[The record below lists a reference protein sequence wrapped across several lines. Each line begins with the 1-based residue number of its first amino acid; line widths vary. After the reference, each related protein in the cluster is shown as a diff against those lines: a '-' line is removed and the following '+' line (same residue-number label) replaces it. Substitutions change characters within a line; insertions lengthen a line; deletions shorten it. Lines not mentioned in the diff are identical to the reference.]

1 MKFPPPDFRYLTFR
15 TDEYPEHRRRE
26 VWCEVVS
33 QMLLKQEV
41 EPLSDEPFRAEASL
55 RALAGIRFGAGLITP
70 TVNRRTR
77 EITAADNDDLLLIVN
92 TEGPLSIVLPG
103 SELTIREGD
112 GCLLSCQQE
121 LSMIRHAVGR
131 VIMARFD
138 RSILATL
145 VPDVDVFLGHVI
157 LRGNEALWLLTS
169 YLMAL
174 DGKQSLNTEELR
186 ALVVDQIFDL
196 IAETLISSQHDAGV
210 KRDDAPATARL
221 REIQK
226 YVADHLNDQDLAI
239 ASVAR
244 ANRISARQVQRLFET
259 SGTTLSEFVLLK
271 RLQRVHAMLTQPG
284 NDHRGVSDIALECG
298 FGDVSYFNRAFRRH
312 YGTAP
317 TAVRKGT
324 SVPG

>member
-1 MKFPPPDFRYLTFR
+1 MKFPPPDFRYLSFR

-26 VWCEVVS
+26 VWCQVVS

-55 RALAGIRFGAGLITP
+55 RALAGIRFGSGLITP
-70 TVNRRTR
+70 TANRRTR
-77 EITAADNDDLLLIVN
+77 EIVAADNDDLILIIN

-103 SELTIREGD
+103 SELAIREGD

-121 LSMIRHAVGR
+121 MSMVRHSSGR
-131 VIMARFD
+131 VIIARFD

-145 VPDVDVFLGHVI
+145 VPDLDAFLGHVI

-169 YLMAL
+169 YLAAL
-174 DGKQSLNTEELR
+174 DGKQSLNTEGLR

-196 IAETLISSQHDAGV
+196 IAEALISSRPDGSV
-210 KRDDAPATARL
+210 KRDDARATARL
-221 REIQK
+221 HAIHK
-226 YVADHLNDQDLAI
+226 YVADHLSDQDLAV
-239 ASVAR
+239 ANVAR
-244 ANRISARQVQRLFET
+244 ANRLSARQLQRLFEA

-271 RLQRVHAMLTQPG
+271 RLQRVHAMLTQPS
-284 NDHRGVSDIALECG
+284 NNHRGVSEIALECG

-312 YGTAP
+312 YGMAP
-317 TAVRKGT
+317 SAVRKGA

>member
-1 MKFPPPDFRYLTFR
+1 MKFPPPDFRYLSFR

-41 EPLSDEPFRAEASL
+41 EALSDEPFRAEASL
-55 RALAGIRFGAGLITP
+55 RALAGIRFGTGLITP

-77 EITAADNDDLLLIVN
+77 EITAADNDDLFLIVN

-103 SELTIREGD
+103 SELAIREGD

-121 LSMIRHAVGR
+121 MSMVRHSAGR
-131 VIMARFD
+131 VLIARFD
-138 RSILATL
+138 RSILAAL
-145 VPDVDVFLGHVI
+145 VPDLNAFLGRVI

-169 YLMAL
+169 YLVAL
-174 DGKQSLNTEELR
+174 DGKQSLNTEGLR
-186 ALVVDQIFDL
+186 ALVVGQIFDL
-196 IAETLISSQHDAGV
+196 IAETLLSSRTDDGV
-210 KRDDAPATARL
+210 KRDDVRATARL
-221 REIQK
+221 RAIHEYI
-226 YVADHLNDQDLAI
+226 ADHLGDQDLAI
-239 ASVAR
+239 ANVAR
-244 ANRISARQVQRLFET
+244 ANQLSARQLQRLFEA

-284 NDHRGVSDIALECG
+284 NNHRGISDIALECG
-298 FGDVSYFNRAFRRH
+298 FGDVSHFNRAFRRH
-312 YGTAP
+312 YGIAP
-317 TAVRKGT
+317 SAVRKGA

>member
-1 MKFPPPDFRYLTFR
+1 MKFPPPDFRYLSFK

-41 EPLSDEPFRAEASL
+41 ESLSDEPFRAEASL

-70 TVNRRTR
+70 TANKRTR
-77 EITAADNDDLLLIVN
+77 EIVAADNDDLFLIVN
-92 TEGPLSIVLPG
+92 TEGPLSIVLPD
-103 SELTIREGD
+103 SELAIREGD

-121 LSMIRHAVGR
+121 LSMIRHSAGR
-131 VIMARFD
+131 VIITRFD
-138 RSILATL
+138 RSILAAL
-145 VPDVDVFLGHVI
+145 VPDLDAFLGHVI

-169 YLMAL
+169 YLGAL
-174 DGKQSLNTEELR
+174 DGEQSLNTEGLR
-186 ALVVDQIFDL
+186 ALVVDQIFEL
-196 IAETLISSQHDAGV
+196 IAETLISSRTAGGV
-210 KRDDAPATARL
+210 KRDDARATARL
-221 REIQK
+221 HAIHK
-226 YVADHLNDQDLAI
+226 YVADHLSDQDLAV

-244 ANRISARQVQRLFET
+244 ANHLSARQLQRLFEA

-271 RLQRVHAMLTQPG
+271 RLQRVHATLIQPA
-284 NDHRGVSDIALECG
+284 NNHRGVSDIALECG

-312 YGTAP
+312 YGMAP
-317 TAVRKGT
+317 SAVRKGA